1 MHVAALALQ
10 FLVWEFLLLLFALP
24 VIGPLVSAIRDDPR
38 PLEFSRRDWLFLGLF
53 IVICVGN
60 AVSGSGFLPPVERVA
75 AGVAVVLVVSTFAA
89 TLLRL
94 RWRRRQTEGASARDP
109 QPHIAARTG
118 SPDDAA
124 TSSDHAGST
133 NAADSTA
140 TAPASTGN

>member
-1 MHVAALALQ
+1 MHVVVLVLQ
-10 FLVWEFLLLLFALP
+10 FLLLLFALP
-24 VIGPLVSAIRDDPR
+24 VIGPLVSAIRNGR

-60 AVSGSGFLPPVERVA
+60 ATSGSSFLPPVEHVA

-94 RWRRRQTEGASARDP
+94 RWRRRQADGVSSCDP

-118 SPDDAA
+118 LPDDAA

-140 TAPASTGN
+140 TASGSTGS